1 MYTLLRRKPSCWS
14 ITLSGNM
21 KGKYMKSN
29 YNRTMQACFLG
40 FIVQA
45 IVNNFLPLLFLTFQS
60 SYDIP
65 LSQIT
70 LLVTFNFGIQLLT
83 DILAIGFIDKIGYRT
98 SAVLAHILCMFGLVL
113 LSFLPE
119 LLPTPFLGL
128 LISVMVYAV
137 GGGLLE
143 VLMSPIAETCP
154 TDNKEKAMSMLHS
167 FYCWGHVGVVLISTL
182 FFFTIG
188 IQNWQILCL
197 LWAVFPL
204 INSFLFLKVPIALMK
219 SEAGIKTTLKNLAS
233 NKLFW
238 LFMLLM
244 ICAGASEQSVSQWSS
259 TLVEKGFGISKSIG
273 DLAGPMTF
281 AITMGLSRV
290 MYGKYGERIHLEKFM
305 LSSSL
310 LCVASYLA
318 VSLSSNALIGLLG
331 CAVTGFS
338 VGIMWPGS
346 FSMASA
352 SIKTGGVSMFALLAL
367 GGDVGC
373 SLGPTVVGGVSSYF
387 SDDLQKGIL
396 AAIVFPLLLFL
407 GILLIN
413 RVQKTSR
420 EMIR

>member
-1 MYTLLRRKPSCWS
+1 
-14 ITLSGNM
+14 M
-21 KGKYMKSN
+21 KLN
-29 YNRTMQACFLG
+29 YNKTMQACFLG

-45 IVNNFLPLLFLTFQS
+45 IVNNFIPLLFLTFQS

-65 LSQIT
+65 LAQIT

-83 DILAIGFIDKIGYRT
+83 DIAAIGFVDKIGYRA
-98 SAVLAHILCMFGLVL
+98 SAVLAHVLCTLGLIL

-119 LLPTPFLGL
+119 LLPNPFVGI

-143 VLMSPIAETCP
+143 VLMSPIVEACP

-182 FFFTIG
+182 FFFTMG
-188 IQNWQILCL
+188 IHNWRILSL
-197 LWAVFPL
+197 IWAVFPL
-204 INSFLFLKVPIALMK
+204 INTFLFMKVPIVSMK
-219 SEAGIKTTLKNLAS
+219 SEAGRKSSLKNLIS

-238 LFMLLM
+238 IFMLLM
-244 ICAGASEQSVSQWSS
+244 VCSGASEQSVSQWAS
-259 TLVEKGFGISKSIG
+259 TLAEKGLGISKSIG

-281 AITMGLSRV
+281 AIMMGISRV
-290 MYGKYGERIHLEKFM
+290 FYGKYGERIKLEKFM

-310 LCVASYLA
+310 LCIVSFLA
-318 VSLSSNALIGLLG
+318 ISLSTNPIVGLVG

-346 FSMASA
+346 FSMAAS

-367 GGDVGC
+367 GGDLGC
-373 SLGPTVVGGVSSYF
+373 SLGPSVVGCVSSYF
-387 SDDLQKGIL
+387 DDNLKRGIF
-396 AAIVFPLLLFL
+396 AAVIFPILLFL
-407 GILLIN
+407 GILWKN
-413 RVQKTSR
+413 KVQKAR
-420 EMIR
+420 